1 MKLYFK
7 LLCAFLCVLSCDD
20 IIEVEDISDKEVIV
34 LAPSNQVILNTTDVI
49 FTWEAL
55 EDAETYHLQIA
66 TPTSVSIFGLKDI
79 AKSCLTTF
87 ENAQQIVHD
96 SMLVG
101 TRFST
106 TLDFKGYE
114 WRVRAENSGYT
125 TSYKVNSFSIEE

>member
-1 MKLYFK
+1 
-7 LLCAFLCVLSCDD
+7 VLSCDD

-66 TPTSVSIFGLKDI
+66 TPT
-79 AKSCLTTF
+79 F